1 MDQQL
6 YLGFAVVAL
15 TMACTPGAD
24 WAYSIAAG
32 LGQRSFA
39 PAVAGL
45 CSGYLLHTLLVA
57 AGVAALVAS
66 QPALL
71 AWLTV
76 AGAVYLL
83 WLGISTARSWRGA
96 NFNPNAA
103 VSAGPAGTSGRRSF
117 LRGMGTSGI
126 NPKGLLLYVALVPQF
141 ITPQAPLPVP
151 AQTAVLGLSF
161 VLAAGIVYS
170 LVALTAKRLLRSR
183 PAAARRVTLASGV
196 IMIALG
202 VVLLAEQL
210 VPLLAR
216 GGQLLAG

>member
-1 MDQQL
+1 VDQQL
-6 YLGFAVVAL
+6 YLAFAAVAF
-15 TMACTPGAD
+15 TMALTPGAD

-66 QPALL
+66 QPGLL

-96 NFNPNAA
+96 NFTADPG
-103 VSAGPAGTSGRRSF
+103 AGPAGLSGLRSF

-151 AQTAVLGLSF
+151 VQTGILGLSF
-161 VLAAGIVYS
+161 VLTVAVIYS
-170 LVALTAKRLLRSR
+170 LVALAAKRLLRSR

-202 VVLLAEQL
+202 AALLAEQL
-210 VPLLAR
+210 VPVLAGAR
-216 GGQLLAG
+216 QLLAG